1 MLFSNSIVRSL
12 GTKLYPYISS
22 SSSSKGYV
30 ELFKSQDILNS
41 SRHVVCAELLCSNL
55 EDEAIGSNMEEET
68 LGSNLEEKAM

>member
-22 SSSSKGYV
+22 SSSYV